1 MNLISIPALQD
12 NYIWLLSNHEN
23 HCVIV
28 DPGEAEPVIK
38 ALQEYRL
45 SPEAILLTHHHHDHV
60 DGVKKIIEQ
69 YTNLPVFGPQ
79 ETATKGATTVVSAGK
94 TIKLLNSEFS
104 VFDVPGHTIGHIA
117 YYSQPYLFC
126 GDTLFSGGCG
136 RIFEG
141 TQKQLFESINKLSKL
156 PDDTLICCAHE
167 YTLSNLEFAH
177 TIWPE
182 ESTIEAYLHKI
193 SQIRE
198 KSQSTLPTTLGLE
211 RKINLFL
218 RCNDI
223 DLKRKIS
230 SEPERLENWEAF
242 ALLRSQKDRF

>member
-12 NYIWLLSNHEN
+12 NYIWLLSNKEN
-23 HCVIV
+23 HCVII
-28 DPGEAEPVIK
+28 DPGEAEPVLK
-38 ALQEYRL
+38 ALQEYQL
-45 SPEAILLTHHHHDHV
+45 YPEAILLTHHHQDHV
-60 DGVKKIIEQ
+60 GGVGQLVEK
-69 YTNLPVFGPQ
+69 YTNLPVFGPA
-79 ETATKGATTVVSAGK
+79 ETAKSGATSIINAEK

-104 VFDVPGHTIGHIA
+104 AFDVPGHTIGHIA
-117 YYSQPYLFC
+117 YYHHPFLFC
-126 GDTLFSGGCG
+126 GDTLFSAGCG

-141 TQKQLFESINKLSKL
+141 TPNQMFESIQKISKL

-182 ESTIEAYLHKI
+182 EPTIEAYLYKI

-198 KSQSTLPTTLGLE
+198 KSQSSLPTTLGLE

-218 RCNDI
+218 RCHEI

-230 SEPERLENWEAF
+230 SEPESIENWEAF
-242 ALLRSQKDRF
+242 ALLRSKKDCF